1 MTAQRF
7 TPARW
12 SGYSVWSND
21 MTSVQKP
28 VTREELYEQVWRKP
42 MLKLAQHYG
51 VSSTHLA
58 NVCTEL
64 RVPRP
69 ERGYWSKLEFG
80 KPPPKPALPPARPG
94 DQTEWK
100 AGIPLGTAHRATA
113 VRKRREGRPLGPS
126 PAGKG
131 TPAQEQRHDLVVQA
145 KPHFLKSRK
154 PDDTGHLRPFKRHLV
169 DIVVSERMLDSALEA
184 ADTLFRALTKAGHR
198 VLLAETGFHWRR
210 TEFDIR
216 EAPRKQGYIRH
227 AWSPDQ
233 ATVVLIGDVSIGL
246 TVFEMTE
253 FVELVKVGA
262 DKYAAVRDLTP
273 EQDLRFARL
282 NYWRTTRELPSR
294 RLALQAYSAAWRAP
308 WARRWPETKQGEF
321 ASFVPG
327 VVKELESIAPEL
339 ARRKQEADRK
349 AEEERRE
356 WECQREVER
365 QEAERA
371 RKVKARQDARQ
382 DLLAAIE
389 SWEQVRS
396 IHGFF
401 QAAQEQL
408 AQLPESERAQLTGR
422 LTEARSLVGEVDA
435 LEKLRKWKSPEER

>member
-1 MTAQRF
+1 MTAKRF
-7 TPARW
+7 RPGRW
-12 SGYSVWSND
+12 SGFSFGQMN
-21 MTSVQKP
+21 MTSVQNP
-28 VTREELYEQVWRKP
+28 VTREELYEQVWREP

-80 KPPPKPALPPARPG
+80 KAPPKPALPPARPG
-94 DQTEWK
+94 DQTEWR
-100 AGIPLGTAHRATA
+100 AGVPLGTAQRAVA
-113 VRKRREGRPLGPS
+113 ARKRRAGRTQVTH
-126 PAGKG
+126 PAGKDA
-131 TPAQEQRHDLVVQA
+131 PALERRHDLLVNA
-145 KPHFLKSRK
+145 KPHFLKTRK

-169 DIVVSERMLDSALEA
+169 DIVVSEKMLDSALEA
-184 ADTLFRALTKAGHR
+184 AETLFRALTKAGHR
-198 VLLAETGFHWRR
+198 VLLAESGFHWRR
-210 TEFDIR
+210 TEFDVR
-216 EAPRKQGYIRH
+216 EVPRKQGYIRH

-262 DKYAAVRDLTP
+262 DKYVAVRDLTP
-273 EQDLRFARL
+273 EQDQRLTRL

-294 RLALQAYSAAWRAP
+294 RLGLQAYSAAWRAP
-308 WARRWPETKQGEF
+308 WTQRWSETKPGEF
-321 ASFVPG
+321 ASLVPK
-327 VVKELESIAPEL
+327 VVKELEAIAPEL
-339 ARRKQEADRK
+339 ARRKAEADRK

-356 WECQREVER
+356 WERQRELER
-365 QEAERA
+365 EEAERA

-382 DLLAAIE
+382 DLLAAIA

-401 QAAQEQL
+401 QAAQAQL
-408 AQLPESERAQLTGR
+408 AQLPESEREQLSGR
-422 LTEARSLVGEVDA
+422 LIEAHALVGEADA
-435 LEKLRKWKSPEER
+435 LEKLRQWKSPAER